1 MVLQLDGRMRV
12 RFPLRLFTN
21 MTNSVKKSVS
31 ALLRNVVK
39 MRGRMPDRVFGIVP
53 LPREGKGRR
62 GKPST
67 VLRCMSSYAGIRY
80 RTSGNRNR
88 RPR

>member
-1 MVLQLDGRMRV
+1 MEFDGQMRV

-21 MTNSVKKSVS
+21 MTNSVKKDLSV
-31 ALLRNVVK
+31 LLRNVVK
-39 MRGRMPDRVFGIVP
+39 MRGRISDRVFGIVP

-67 VLRCMSSYAGIRY
+67 VLRC
-80 RTSGNRNR
+80 TSLY
-88 RPR
+88 